1 MNRKTS
7 AASGTLTP
15 KQLKFVAAWQG
26 DVVAAARAAGY
37 RKPESMAYK
46 LMDDPAVANE
56 IRRKQRIMTEESAKR
71 LAGQLNFDR
80 AHVLNRLWEIAQIP
94 PGKTN
99 KNLGAQVKAAQALA
113 AVFDNELKYIAELL
127 PQIQTKTAD
136 EIQFFIRNGHFPLQ
150 SGESQ

>member
-71 LAGQLNFDR
+71 LAGQLKVPKGR
-80 AHVLNRLWEIAQIP
+80 SESSPAWS
-94 PGKTN
+94 
-99 KNLGAQVKAAQALA
+99 
-113 AVFDNELKYIAELL
+113 IAECRVAES
-127 PQIQTKTAD
+127 KGY
-136 EIQFFIRNGHFPLQ
+136 E
-150 SGESQ
+150 SGF

>member
-7 AASGTLTP
+7 AGSGTLTP

-56 IRRKQRIMTEESAKR
+56 IRRKQRIMTEESVPS
-71 LAGQLNFDR
+71 LARGETVGMTISSFQLSTGCDS
-80 AHVLNRLWEIAQIP
+80 
-94 PGKTN
+94 
-99 KNLGAQVKAAQALA
+99 
-113 AVFDNELKYIAELL
+113 
-127 PQIQTKTAD
+127 
-136 EIQFFIRNGHFPLQ
+136 HF
-150 SGESQ
+150 